1 MKALKSSLAVF
12 AIASAIVLPASASY
26 AMSTISDSPNGTFSN
41 GSLDGWQERSFDG
54 NTEYELV
61 EADGFSV
68 LRGHT
73 QATASVLYKEQTI
86 NLEDTPIIKW
96 SWRVD
101 ETYDGLEEKTK
112 AGDDFP
118 ARLYVVAQV
127 GFLPWETLAINYVW
141 GSDVEEGETWLNP
154 FTDKAVMVAVK
165 SGDGD
170 LGKWTTHSRN
180 VAEDFKNLFDQD
192 IDELNGYAVM
202 VDGDNSGQSGTA
214 WFGEINFMSPSL

>member
-1 MKALKSSLAVF
+1 MNALKSSLSVF
-12 AIASAIVLPASASY
+12 AIASALVLPASAGY
-26 AMSTISDSPNGTFSN
+26 AMSSISDSPNGTFSN

-154 FTDKAVMVAVK
+154 FTDKAAMAI
-165 SGDGD
+165 
-170 LGKWTTHSRN
+170 L
-180 VAEDFKNLFDQD
+180 A
-192 IDELNGYAVM
+192 NGRPTRVTWQRTSKTCSIRIST
-202 VDGDNSGQSGTA
+202 N
-214 WFGEINFMSPSL
+214 